1 MQEKANQKKQQNTC
15 PSCGFTYQK
24 FLKIGKFGCAQCYDT
39 FRTQLP
45 PVLKRLQAD
54 VKHVGKIQTE
64 EKQTLNYQKQIE
76 SIRQQMQRA
85 IAEERFE
92 EAARLRDE
100 VRAIEQRL
108 HVGGVD
114 TP

>member
-1 MQEKANQKKQQNTC
+1 
-15 PSCGFTYQK
+15 
-24 FLKIGKFGCAQCYDT
+24 
-39 FRTQLP
+39 
-45 PVLKRLQAD
+45 
-54 VKHVGKIQTE
+54 
-64 EKQTLNYQKQIE
+64 
-76 SIRQQMQRA
+76 MQRA
-85 IAEERFE
+85 IEEERFE

>member
-1 MQEKANQKKQQNTC
+1 M
-15 PSCGFTYQK
+15 
-24 FLKIGKFGCAQCYDT
+24 
-39 FRTQLP
+39 
-45 PVLKRLQAD
+45 KRLQAD
-54 VKHVGKIQTE
+54 VKHVGKMQTE

-92 EAARLRDE
+92 EAAKLRDE